1 MKLTP
6 RLTLIFVLYAAA
18 LLAGVGLLAYNSG
31 RESLRSAVISE
42 LQATAIEKQAALDA
56 WVEDKQAG
64 ITRLAADPAT
74 IESAAVLLTASPDSP
89 EARDAHDRLLVEIR
103 PRVLGGEFLDLMII
117 DPQAGQVIAATNPGE
132 EGKFKEDRPF
142 FINGK
147 IGPYVQN
154 LYYSVALQGPAMTA
168 AAPLRTPDGR
178 LLGVLAGRLD
188 LAEMNAII
196 NRRTGL
202 RQTDDAYLVN
212 TSSLFVTQPRL
223 ITDPAVLQRGVHTE
237 AVNRC
242 LAGNSGVIEVEDYR
256 NVPAIV
262 VYRWLSER
270 ELCLVV
276 KMDQSEAFVPTRA
289 FGGTIAAIGALALLV
304 AAALAV
310 ALARSLTRP
319 ILALQAGAARFGQGE
334 FALRLPETSRDE
346 LGELAHEFNAMA
358 TALAQ
363 KEAQLR
369 AYAAE
374 LEQRVQERTA
384 ELRQS
389 NAELEQF
396 AYVASHDLQEPLRA
410 VAGTVQLLQQR
421 YQGKLDARADEFIA
435 HAIDGATRM
444 QTLINDLLTYS
455 RVGTRGK
462 PFEPTDVSTT
472 LKDALAN
479 LAVAIRES
487 GAVVTHDALPTVT
500 AERTQLIQ
508 LFQNLVGN
516 ALKFRSE
523 RPPEIHI
530 GVERQD
536 SEWVFSVRD
545 NGIGMEA
552 QYCERIFG
560 VFQRLHTRREY
571 PGTGIGLA
579 ICKKIVER
587 HGGRIWVTSEPGR
600 GSTFHFSIPDRR

>member
-1 MKLTP
+1 
-6 RLTLIFVLYAAA
+6 
-18 LLAGVGLLAYNSG
+18 
-31 RESLRSAVISE
+31 
-42 LQATAIEKQAALDA
+42 
-56 WVEDKQAG
+56 
-64 ITRLAADPAT
+64 
-74 IESAAVLLTASPDSP
+74 
-89 EARDAHDRLLVEIR
+89 
-103 PRVLGGEFLDLMII
+103 MII

-369 AYAAE
+369 AYA
-374 LEQRVQERTA
+374 
-384 ELRQS
+384 
-389 NAELEQF
+389 
-396 AYVASHDLQEPLRA
+396 
-410 VAGTVQLLQQR
+410 
-421 YQGKLDARADEFIA
+421 
-435 HAIDGATRM
+435 
-444 QTLINDLLTYS
+444 
-455 RVGTRGK
+455 
-462 PFEPTDVSTT
+462 
-472 LKDALAN
+472 
-479 LAVAIRES
+479 
-487 GAVVTHDALPTVT
+487 
-500 AERTQLIQ
+500 
-508 LFQNLVGN
+508 
-516 ALKFRSE
+516 
-523 RPPEIHI
+523 
-530 GVERQD
+530 
-536 SEWVFSVRD
+536 
-545 NGIGMEA
+545 
-552 QYCERIFG
+552 
-560 VFQRLHTRREY
+560 
-571 PGTGIGLA
+571 
-579 ICKKIVER
+579 
-587 HGGRIWVTSEPGR
+587 
-600 GSTFHFSIPDRR
+600 